1 MSRYRKTNK
10 KTNNKTND
18 KTNNKT
24 NKKKHK
30 IKSKTQKNKKIV
42 KFNGGTI
49 LGTHVDKTNFYDIKK
64 GEKGI
69 LKTDGKIVCKKE
81 DCDSELCNKALKTFK
96 LMQIFFSIG
105 ISPRPIN
112 LNIIDSEME
121 ICMEFVGKDFD
132 NRILKRDKY
141 DFFKAIN
148 NLINILSTTSL
159 IFIDLCLQFNPGNI
173 VYNNNSKK
181 VMLID
186 IDINMIRIGKHIPNN
201 YWRDILNVYKD
212 YAMRDSDDTYD
223 DDPYEIFNNRLK
235 KVNDNYIN
243 KIILSQALSSNSID
257 IDDLIYVISKYNID
271 KLDSLFE
278 GKEIKRPFEG
288 RFNTLAYYNT
298 I

>member
-1 MSRYRKTNK
+1 MSRYK
-10 KTNNKTND
+10 
-18 KTNNKT
+18 KT
-24 NKKKHK
+24 NKKKPK
-30 IKSKTQKNKKIV
+30 KTNKKIPRKTNKQITKKV

-49 LGTHVDKTNFYDIKK
+49 LGTDVDKTKFYDIKK

-81 DCDSELCNKALKTFK
+81 DCDSQLCNKALKTFK

-121 ICMEFVGKDFD
+121 ICMEFAGKDFD
-132 NRILKRDKY
+132 NRILKKDKY
-141 DFFKAIN
+141 DFLDAIN

-173 VYNNNSKK
+173 VYNNSSKK

-186 IDINMIRIGKHIPNN
+186 IDINMIRIGKHIPND
-201 YWRDILNVYKD
+201 YWKKVLNIYKD
-212 YAMRDSDDTYD
+212 YAMRDSDDTYN

-243 KIILSQALSSNSID
+243 KITLSQALSSTSID

-278 GKEIKRPFEG
+278 GKEIKHPFEG

-298 I
+298 MTRDIKN